1 MIQTP
6 ITLLDFVGNIAD
18 GAFIATNGIPVLG
31 LNMAQGMVYSD
42 RDVVFKIKQGINE
55 QVGGFLYRHIRE
67 IDVVATEGKLIEF
80 PICGKYLSLEIE
92 NSSGA
97 VAYVEAFFSVRA
109 YE

>member
-6 ITLLDFVGNIAD
+6 ITLIDYLGNIAD
-18 GAFIATNGIPVLG
+18 GSFIATNGLPVLG
-31 LNMAQGMVYSD
+31 LNMAQGLIYSD

-55 QVGGFLYRHIRE
+55 QVGGFLYRHVRE
-67 IDVVATEGKLIEF
+67 IDVTAGEGKLIEF

-97 VAYVEAFFSVRA
+97 VAYVEAFFSARA
-109 YE
+109 FE